1 MIKEKSFTLPVFS
14 LILLSFILGTS
25 EFIIIGIL
33 PDIAVGID
41 CSIVMIGNLISLFA
55 MAYAVGTPI
64 ATAFLSRYNRYYIL
78 LGLTAI
84 FILSNIMCGLAVNY
98 AMLLV
103 SRMLIAIVSGTLI
116 GISMTFPNEL
126 VSVRNRPKVIS
137 WIYSGFSVAAVF
149 GVPIGTLAS
158 QIMNWRATFILLSL
172 FSIIVLVLLWRSL
185 PNVGA
190 GKKSN
195 LFQQFTLFKSPRI
208 QLGMIIVIFSFAGT
222 YTMYTY
228 LTPILQNNLHIPD
241 MYISIILG
249 LFGFCTIIS
258 NLGSG
263 RLVSL
268 GGIRRLPIVYIIQ
281 AIALFAIPFTVNFK
295 SVGLIN
301 ILILGITI
309 YLHNASL
316 QIFFLNTAS
325 IEKPEAFTL
334 ASSLNP
340 IASNIGIALGSAGGS
355 LIVMIADMPYVGFGG
370 TIFVIIALFA
380 NLKLL
385 QIMSSINKRPH
396 FIRN

>member
-1 MIKEKSFTLPVFS
+1 MTGEKSFTLPVCA

-25 EFIIIGIL
+25 EFVIIGIL
-33 PDIAVGID
+33 PDIAAGID
-41 CSIVMIGNLISLFA
+41 CSIVMIGNLISFFA
-55 MAYAVGTPI
+55 IAYAIGTPLV
-64 ATAFLSRYNRYYIL
+64 TACLSQYNRYYL
-78 LGLTAI
+78 LIGLTAI

-98 AMLLV
+98 TMLLV
-103 SRMLIAIVSGTLI
+103 SRIIIAIVSGTVL

-137 WIYSGFSVAAVF
+137 WIFSGFSVAAVF
-149 GVPIGTLAS
+149 GVPFGTFLS
-158 QIMNWRATFILLSL
+158 QMINWRSTFIFLSV
-172 FSIIVLVLLWRSL
+172 FSFIVLVLLWRSL
-185 PNVGA
+185 PNVEA

-195 LFQQFTLFKSPRI
+195 LLHQFALFKSQRI
-208 QLGMIIVIFSFAGT
+208 QLGMVVLVCSFAGT

-241 MYISIILG
+241 MYISLVLS

-263 RLVSL
+263 RLAGI
-268 GGIRRLPIVYIIQ
+268 GGIRKLPIVYIVQ
-281 AIALFAIPFTVNFK
+281 GIALFAIPFTVNVA
-295 SVGLIN
+295 SVGLVN
-301 ILILGITI
+301 IMILGVTM

-325 IEKPEAFTL
+325 LERPEAFTL

-340 IASNIGIALGSAGGS
+340 ISANIGIALGSAGGS
-355 LIVMIADMPYVGFGG
+355 LIVMVADMPYVGFGG
-370 TIFVIIALFA
+370 VIFMLIALLV

-385 QIMSSINKRPH
+385 HIMADIKKRPH
-396 FIRN
+396 ISRS